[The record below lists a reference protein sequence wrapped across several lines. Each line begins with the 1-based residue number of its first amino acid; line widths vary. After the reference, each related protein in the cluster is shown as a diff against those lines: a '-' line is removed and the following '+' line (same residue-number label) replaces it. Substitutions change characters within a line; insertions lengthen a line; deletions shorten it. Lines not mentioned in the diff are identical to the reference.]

1 MLTRRSWLAGL
12 GLHKVAGL
20 LPAATAADWP
30 QFRGPNRDNISR
42 ETGLL
47 RQWPAKG
54 PKLLWTVPVAQGY
67 AGAAIV
73 AGRVYHHDYDEKTS
87 DWRVL
92 CRNLATGK
100 EIWSFSERRVIRP
113 NHAITRTVP
122 AVDGRYVISLDP
134 KCVLHCLDARTGK
147 QLWRKDLVTEY
158 QTAIPPWYNGQCPLI
173 EKDRVVIATGGAA
186 IMVALDKA
194 AGKEIWR
201 TPNPGKLLLSHASV
215 SPAVL
220 GGVRQYLYGTLNG
233 PLGVSA
239 SDGKLLWQ
247 FPRKFNVTVAPSP
260 VAIDGE
266 RVFMTASYDAGS
278 VMVRVRPAAGGFRAE
293 AVFDMKNNEWNSEV
307 HTPIVYKGH
316 FFAVG
321 KKRRGLFTCLN
332 FDGKTVWD
340 SGGKASFEQGSFL
353 LADNMFFVLEG
364 NTGMLRLI
372 EASTTEYKEL
382 AKAQVLNGQDV
393 WGPMALSDGKLV
405 LRDLTK
411 MVCIDV
417 RGT

>member
-12 GLHKVAGL
+12 GLHKAAGL

-30 QFRGPNRDNISR
+30 QFRGPNRDGISR

-54 PKLLWTVPVAQGY
+54 PKVLWTIPVAQGY

-73 AGRVYHHDYDEKTS
+73 AGRVYHHDYDERKS
-87 DWRVL
+87 DWRVQ
-92 CRNLATGK
+92 CRHLASGK
-100 EIWSFSERRVIRP
+100 EIWSFSERRAIRP
-113 NHAITRTVP
+113 NHGITRTVP
-122 AVDGRYVISLDP
+122 AVDGRYVFSLDP

-147 QLWRKDLVTEY
+147 ELWRKNLVTEY

-194 AGKEIWR
+194 TGKEIWR

-215 SPAVL
+215 LPAVL

-247 FPRKFNVTVAPSP
+247 FPRKFNVAVVPSP
-260 VAIDGE
+260 LAMDGE

-278 VMVRVRPAAGGFRAE
+278 VMVRVRPGGGAFQAE

-307 HTPIVYKGH
+307 HTPIVHKGH

-321 KKRRGLFTCLN
+321 KKKRGLFTCLT

-340 SGGKASFEQGSFL
+340 SDGKASFELGSFL

-364 NTGMLRLI
+364 RTGLLRLI
-372 EASTTEYKEL
+372 EASATAYKEL
-382 AKAQVLNGQDV
+382 AKAQVLNGQEV

-405 LRDLTK
+405 VRDFTK
-411 MVCIDV
+411 MACIDV
-417 RGT
+417 RGA

>member
-12 GLHKVAGL
+12 GFHNVAGL

-54 PKLLWTVPVAQGY
+54 PKVLWTVPVAQGY
-67 AGAAIV
+67 AGAAIL
-73 AGRVYHHDYDEKTS
+73 AGRVYHHDYDEKKS
-87 DWRVL
+87 EWMVR
-92 CRNLATGK
+92 CRYLATGK

-122 AVDGRYVISLDP
+122 VVDGRYVISLDP
-134 KCVLHCLDARTGK
+134 KCVLHCLDAKTGK

-186 IMVALDKA
+186 VMVALDKA

-215 SPAVL
+215 IPAVL

-239 SDGKLLWQ
+239 GDGKLLWQ
-247 FPRKFNVTVAPSP
+247 FPRKFNVAVAPSP
-260 VAIDGE
+260 LAMDGE

-278 VMVRVRPAAGGFRAE
+278 VMVRVRPGGGGFQAE

-307 HTPIVYKGH
+307 HTPIVHKGH

-321 KKRRGLFTCLN
+321 KKRRGLFTCLS

-340 SGGKASFEQGSFL
+340 SGGKASFDLGSFM
-353 LADNMFFVLEG
+353 LADNMFFALEG
-364 NTGMLRLI
+364 STGMLRLI

-405 LRDLTK
+405 LRDLSK
-411 MVCIDV
+411 MVCVDV
-417 RGT
+417 RA